1 LNGIEHRNNQMG
13 SKDPGLCIMNLGE
26 TTRWVQKTLNSV
38 LDTLLSA
45 VVEVDIE
52 TGKDLLTL
60 ISTLLEARFQLLML
74 IEARQERERRNNP
87 VSGRK

>member
-1 LNGIEHRNNQMG
+1 
-13 SKDPGLCIMNLGE
+13 MNLGE